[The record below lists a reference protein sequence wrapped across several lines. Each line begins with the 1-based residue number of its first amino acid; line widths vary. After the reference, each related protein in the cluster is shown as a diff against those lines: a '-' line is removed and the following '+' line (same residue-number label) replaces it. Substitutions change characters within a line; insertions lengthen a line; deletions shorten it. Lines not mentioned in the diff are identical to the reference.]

1 MLPGYLPADLR
12 RQPFIRQPGIEIR
25 PFQHTELTA
34 VIKVPDP
41 FEEHAFEELV
51 DFYQTSLLRMCYLN
65 LHDLGLAEDAVQ
77 ETFVKAYRAMPSF
90 RGDSDVKTWLMRIAI
105 NTCRDMQRGTWQK
118 HPNQRVSFDQLPESS
133 IAFPE
138 DTFPLR
144 ISAPNNQKDL
154 HRIRAWYHYDIKC
167 WYHCDTT
174 SREFS
179 SFTAWYRLSASSVLP
194 DRTVL

>member
-1 MLPGYLPADLR
+1 M
-12 RQPFIRQPGIEIR
+12 QGIK
-25 PFQHTELTA
+25 A
-34 VIKVPDP
+34 PDP

-90 RGDSDVKTWLMRIAI
+90 RGDSDIKTWLMRIAI

-118 HPNQRVSFDQLPESS
+118 HLKQRVSFDQLPESS

-138 DTFPLR
+138 DAITVNMEIAKLPVKLR
-144 ISAPNNQKDL
+144 EVVLLYYYQNMRIEDIASVLGIS
-154 HRIRAWYHYDIKC
+154 I
-167 WYHCDTT
+167 
-174 SREFS
+174 
-179 SFTAWYRLSASSVLP
+179 SSVSGRLKRAKEKLRRALKGVYF
-194 DRTVL
+194 DE